1 MVMVKLIYTFSKI
14 NLQEDKLNYSK
25 ASLKKI
31 CPQNDKYY
39 DSLNREYTFL
49 LIKTT
54 FRSMY
59 QQQYIYRYL
68 LQTGSARKHP
78 FLIDKQL

>member
-1 MVMVKLIYTFSKI
+1 MVKILYTFSKKKF
-14 NLQEDKLNYSK
+14 QEDKFKLFK
-25 ASLKKI
+25 GFFKKI

-39 DSLNREYTFL
+39 DSLNRENTFL

-59 QQQYIYRYL
+59 QQQYIYKYL